1 MNVIQLNKFIN
12 SLSLNVIYLHIY
24 IAIYIFQILN
34 FETIKRDKEIK
45 SSCWNEESSFAR
57 FARLTHRLIRL
68 LIGSHHTCRM
78 FKLTVILIE
87 GKTGI
92 VKSNQWKTESHMEE
106 YHDLS
111 VYFRIILFENV
122 IIL

>member
-1 MNVIQLNKFIN
+1 MYSVVIYECNSAQQIHKF
-12 SLSLNVIYLHIY
+12 SLSLNAIYLHIY

-57 FARLTHRLIRL
+57 FARLTKRLIQL
-68 LIGSHHTCRM
+68 LIGWHHTCRM
-78 FKLTVILIE
+78 YKLTVILIE

-92 VKSNQWKTESHMEE
+92 VKSNQWKNGKP
-106 YHDLS
+106 YG
-111 VYFRIILFENV
+111 RIS
-122 IIL
+122 

>member
-1 MNVIQLNKFIN
+1 M
-12 SLSLNVIYLHIY
+12 
-24 IAIYIFQILN
+24 N

-57 FARLTHRLIRL
+57 FARLTHRFIQL
-68 LIGSHHTCRM
+68 LIGWHHTCRM
-78 FKLTVILIE
+78 YKLTVILIE

-92 VKSNQWKTESHMEE
+92 VKSNKGKTESRMEE

-111 VYFRIILFENV
+111 VVFRIILFENV